1 MALAKNMMRGRKN
14 FFLLIITII
23 IIGPFGRC
31 SADIGVRP
39 LSLKNFRR
47 LGSDMFGSSFTWG
60 KGSQLIYS
68 SMCESGHRLY
78 LHDLDTGRI
87 DFISKGT
94 SPVFRE
100 FQDHSVIYFLK
111 STGYSDKKELWQFE
125 IYMNNCGESKVSSAT
140 IRASSDIYPSPW
152 NVRVFAYRYSCCMA
166 EGGFEQIRLTEV
178 KGYGKTYNKT
188 MILSRPLGGNLPSIA
203 GWLDRKHLICFMN
216 DEPCILRTDHGIELS
231 EEHVN
236 RDKLN
241 NYPEEGSGLLTNGLH
256 GYNRIILPSS
266 NFAPDGRTY
275 IVYSDRRNALVQRTL
290 DGTDITSIYL
300 PNLIEYK
307 AFKHEHP
314 KFSQDGRHICFV
326 GLIKKRDGQK
336 VLKKIVTLWIADVN
350 H

>member
-1 MALAKNMMRGRKN
+1 MVLAKNMMRGHKN
-14 FFLLIITII
+14 LLLLIITII

-87 DFISKGT
+87 DFISKGR
-94 SPVFRE
+94 SPAFRE
-100 FQDHSVIYFLK
+100 FKNHSVIYFLK

-125 IYMNNCGESKVSSAT
+125 IYPNNCGESKVSSAT

-178 KGYGKTYNKT
+178 KGYDKTYNKT
-188 MILSRPLGGNLPSIA
+188 MILCRPGGNLPSIA
-203 GWLDRKHLICFMN
+203 GWFDRKHLICFVN

-231 EEHVN
+231 ETHAN

-241 NYPEEGSGLLTNGLH
+241 TYSEEDSGLLIKGLH
-256 GYNRIILPSS
+256 DHKRIILPSS
-266 NFAPDGRTY
+266 NFSPDGRTY
-275 IVYSDRRNALVQRTL
+275 IVYSDKCNALVQRTL

-300 PNLIEYK
+300 PDIIEYK
-307 AFKHEHP
+307 AYKHEHP
-314 KFSQDGRHICFV
+314 KFSRDGRHICFV
-326 GLIKKRDGQK
+326 GLAKKANGQK
-336 VLKKIVTLWIADVN
+336 RVTLWIADVN
-350 H
+350 R

>member
-1 MALAKNMMRGRKN
+1 MALVQNIMHVRKN
-14 FFLLIITII
+14 FLRLIITII

-87 DFISKGT
+87 DFISKGR

-111 STGYSDKKELWQFE
+111 STGYSDKKEFWQFF
-125 IYMNNCGESKVSSAT
+125 IYPNNCGESKVSSAT
-140 IRASSDIYPSPW
+140 IRASSNIYPSPW

-178 KGYGKTYNKT
+178 KGYDKTYNKT
-188 MILSRPLGGNLPSIA
+188 MILCRPGGNLPSIA
-203 GWLDRKHLICFMN
+203 GWLDRKHLICFVN

-231 EEHVN
+231 VTHAN
-236 RDKLN
+236 QDKLN
-241 NYPEEGSGLLTNGLH
+241 TYPEEDSGLLTKGLH

-266 NFAPDGRTY
+266 NFTPDGRTY
-275 IVYSDRRNALVQRTL
+275 IVYSDKCNALVQRTL

-300 PNLIEYK
+300 PDLIEYK
-307 AFKHEHP
+307 EYNHEHP
-314 KFSQDGRHICFV
+314 KFSRDGRHICFV
-326 GLIKKRDGQK
+326 GLAKKANGQK
-336 VLKKIVTLWIADVN
+336 RVTLWIADVN
-350 H
+350 R